1 MEQLTPDD
9 RITAQE
15 KALDAV
21 NCELALLRQHMDAR
35 FASMQASFDAQFASM
50 QASFDAQLASIQASV
65 DAQLANMQ
73 ASTDTQ
79 FANMRQYVDDG
90 FVKLRLEMQIYTR
103 DEIAKAIAPLQ
114 AQIDALRNHVDR
126 ISRWGF
132 RMMAMILLGEVA
144 LLARGMLG

>member
-9 RITAQE
+9 RTAAQE

-50 QASFDAQLASIQASV
+50 QASTDAQF
-65 DAQLANMQ
+65 
-73 ASTDTQ
+73 TG
-79 FANMRQYVDDG
+79 MRQYIDDG
-90 FVKLRLEMQIYTR
+90 FVKLRLEMQLYTR
-103 DEIAKAIAPLQ
+103 DEIAKAVAPLQ
-114 AQIDALRNHVDR
+114 AQIDALRDHVDR

-132 RMMAMILLGEVA
+132 GMMAMILIGELA
-144 LLARGMLG
+144 LLARGLLG

>member
-9 RITAQE
+9 RIAAQE
-15 KALDAV
+15 KALGAV

-50 QASFDAQLASIQASV
+50 QASTDA
-65 DAQLANMQ
+65 
-73 ASTDTQ
+73 Q
-79 FANMRQYVDDG
+79 FANMRQFVDDG

-114 AQIDALRNHVDR
+114 AQIDSLRNHVDR

-132 RMMAMILLGEVA
+132 GMMAMILLGEVA
-144 LLARGMLG
+144 LLARGILG

>member
-35 FASMQASFDAQFASM
+35 FASMQASFDAQ
-50 QASFDAQLASIQASV
+50 
-65 DAQLANMQ
+65 LANML
-73 ASTDTQ
+73 ASTDAQ

-114 AQIDALRNHVDR
+114 AQIDALCNHVDR

-132 RMMAMILLGEVA
+132 GMMAMILLGEVA